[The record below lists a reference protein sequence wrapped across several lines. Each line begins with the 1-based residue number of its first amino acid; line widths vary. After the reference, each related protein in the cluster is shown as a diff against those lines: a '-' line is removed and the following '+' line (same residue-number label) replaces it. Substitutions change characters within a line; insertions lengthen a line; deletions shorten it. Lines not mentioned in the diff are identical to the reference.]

1 MQNLESVAVFCGS
14 KSGKNPSFI
23 EHATLLGKL
32 LATKKIKLIYGG
44 GSVGIMGAIANSM
57 MHNGGEVIGIIPQ
70 LLVEWEQQH
79 NEITELIVV
88 DNMHSRKKLIYEKSD
103 AVIILAGG
111 NGTLDELF
119 ETITWNTLKIHE
131 MKVFILNTAGFYD
144 NLIAHLGTME
154 SEGFLYDNWKS
165 RIIVCTTPEEIIQQ
179 MEHQH

>member
-1 MQNLESVAVFCGS
+1 MQNIQSVAVFCGS
-14 KSGKNPSFI
+14 KSGKNPLFI
-23 EHATLLGKL
+23 EHATALGRLL
-32 LATKKIKLIYGG
+32 TNQKIKLIYGG

-57 MHNGGEVIGIIPQ
+57 MQNGGEVIGIIPK

-79 NEITELIVV
+79 NAITELIVV
-88 DNMHSRKKLIYEKSD
+88 DDMHTRKKLIYEKSD

-144 NLIAHLGTME
+144 NLIAHLSTME
-154 SEGFLYDNWKS
+154 QEGFLYDNWQS
-165 RIIVCTTPEEIIQQ
+165 RIIVCSTPEEIIEQLIN
-179 MEHQH
+179 